1 MKKITSK
8 YIHVLAA
15 FLLMAM
21 QWSCGADTHKLLE
34 GTWNLKKSTI
44 PNLDSVVQVRSDEC
58 TRGLSSALEMVNTQ
72 LDTCKSEPNRSLL
85 IIKKNELEKS
95 IEDGSPENIKRL
107 FEEQQKQL
115 AGELNIIFGSDGK
128 LVLFIGDDH
137 TVESNTGAWTLQGDT
152 IRTLFDNNPSEN
164 LIIRSISAG
173 SLELESHA
181 IDATGVDLILQFS
194 KI

>member
-1 MKKITSK
+1 MKKITTK
-8 YIHVLAA
+8 YIQVFTA
-15 FLLMAM
+15 FLLMAILG
-21 QWSCGADTHKLLE
+21 SCGADTHKLLE

-44 PNLDSVVQVRSDEC
+44 PNLDSVVQVRSAEC
-58 TRGLSSALEMVNTQ
+58 TRGMTSALEMVNTQ

-85 IIKKNELEKS
+85 IIKKNELENS
-95 IEDGSPENIKRL
+95 IKEGSPENIKRL

-115 AGELNIIFGSDGK
+115 VGELNLIFGSDGK

-137 TVESNTGAWTLQGDT
+137 TVESNTGSWTLQGDT
-152 IRTLFDNNPSEN
+152 ICTLFDNNPSEN

-173 SLELESHA
+173 SLELESQA
-181 IDATGVDLILQFS
+181 IDATGVNLILEFS